1 MYYYLVKLKGTEF
14 VDVFETNKT
23 YEIATDVLVSS
34 NRGVE
39 LGRIT
44 KEMHP
49 MQSMGTILSEATQ
62 RDRNDY
68 WDNIALADSAMTQTS
83 LRIKEHKLNMN
94 VLSVHYNLDR
104 SKVFINYLVES
115 RIDFRSLLRDLSQDL
130 KTRIELKQLGAR
142 DYAKKIGCL
151 GACGRSACCGFKRK
165 FESITINMARSQ
177 MIPLNNEALTGSR
190 GSLKCC
196 LAFENDVYLECKKD
210 FPRIKSKINYKNQ
223 EYTVVDFNCISRK
236 VLLSNNENRLYVP
249 LEEIKG
255 EST

>member
-104 SKVFINYLVES
+104 SKVFINYLAES
-115 RIDFRSLLRDLSQDL
+115 RIDFSAQ
-130 KTRIELKQLGAR
+130 KE
-142 DYAKKIGCL
+142 IGRASC
-151 GACGRSACCGFKRK
+151 RER
-165 FESITINMARSQ
+165 
-177 MIPLNNEALTGSR
+177 
-190 GSLKCC
+190 
-196 LAFENDVYLECKKD
+196 V
-210 FPRIKSKINYKNQ
+210 
-223 EYTVVDFNCISRK
+223 
-236 VLLSNNENRLYVP
+236 
-249 LEEIKG
+249 
-255 EST
+255 